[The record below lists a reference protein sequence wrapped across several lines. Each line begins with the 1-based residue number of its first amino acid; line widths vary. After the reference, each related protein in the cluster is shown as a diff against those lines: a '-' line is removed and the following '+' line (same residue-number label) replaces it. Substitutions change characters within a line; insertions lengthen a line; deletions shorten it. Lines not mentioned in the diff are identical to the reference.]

1 MHREF
6 SYWGYICTFC
16 WYAQEYIRQMGAC
29 LLQMH
34 SGTGSAAEAR
44 LHQLTFE
51 AIRLVGRRLR
61 LNPSGHRAL
70 LSSNASLAHAP
81 TDKLQPQHYAHL
93 LVCLLL
99 CKLATVAASLFSCN
113 GRNLADCF

>member
-1 MHREF
+1 
-6 SYWGYICTFC
+6 
-16 WYAQEYIRQMGAC
+16 MGAC

-34 SGTGSAAEAR
+34 SQADSVAEAR
-44 LHQLTFE
+44 MHQLTFE

-81 TDKLQPQHYAHL
+81 TDKLQPQYYTHL
-93 LVCLLL
+93 LVCMLPCL
-99 CKLATVAASLFSCN
+99 LATIAVKTQQVQWAQSNVLLSSWMFCCALGFPK
-113 GRNLADCF
+113 